1 LAEFKF
7 QYTHK
12 GEENN
17 MGVITI
23 SRGSYS
29 KGKETAEKLARRL
42 GYECISRDILL
53 ETSVNF
59 NINEIKLIRAI
70 HDAPSVFERFE
81 HGKQKYIIFIRE
93 AFLKHIRKDNVIY
106 HGLAGHFFCQGIPN
120 ILKVRINA
128 NLEDRIKE
136 EMRRE
141 HISEKEARHIL
152 KKDDEERRKWGMH
165 LYGIDT
171 KDPALYDI
179 VLHIDNLKVDDAVEI
194 LAGIAKRPCFQTTR
208 ESRMII
214 EDYHLT
220 AQAQETLFDRFPA
233 AQVKCKN
240 GVVFVA
246 IETTLSREQEDIN
259 NIIGGLKEKNID
271 GIKDVKVNAVLLDSG
286 D

>member
-1 LAEFKF
+1 
-7 QYTHK
+7 
-12 GEENN
+12 

-29 KGKETAEKLARRL
+29 KGKETAEKLARHL

-53 ETSVNF
+53 EASTHF
-59 NINEIKLIRAI
+59 NINELKLIRAI
-70 HDAPSVFERFE
+70 HDAPSIFERFKQ
-81 HGKQKYIIFIRE
+81 GKEKYIIFIRE
-93 AFLKHIRKDNVIY
+93 AFLEHIRKDNVIY

-171 KDPALYDI
+171 KDPALYDV

-194 LAGIAKRPCFQTTR
+194 LAAIARRPCFQTTP
-208 ESRMII
+208 ESQMMLG
-214 EDYHLT
+214 DYHI
-220 AQAQETLFDRFPA
+220 AAKAQETLFDRFPA
-233 AQVKCKN
+233 VPVQCKN
-240 GVVFVA
+240 GVVFVSVD
-246 IETTLSREQEDIN
+246 TTRSGEQEVIN
-259 NIIGGLKEKNID
+259 KIKQIHKRKNID
-271 GIKDVKVNAVLLDSG
+271 GLLDVKINSVLFDSG

>member
-1 LAEFKF
+1 
-7 QYTHK
+7 
-12 GEENN
+12 

-29 KGKETAEKLARRL
+29 KGKETAEKLARHL

-53 ETSVNF
+53 EASAHF
-59 NINEIKLIRAI
+59 NINELKLIRAI
-70 HDAPSVFERFE
+70 HDAPSILERFQ
-81 HGKQKYIIFIRE
+81 HGKEKYIIFIRE
-93 AFLKHIRKDNVIY
+93 AFLEHIRKDNVIY

-171 KDPALYDI
+171 KDPALYDV
-179 VLHIDNLKVDDAVEI
+179 VLHIDNLQVDDAVEI
-194 LAGIAKRPCFQTTR
+194 LAAIAKRPCFQTTP
-208 ESRMII
+208 ESQMMIG
-214 EDYHLT
+214 DYHL
-220 AQAQETLFDRFPA
+220 AAKAQETLFDRFPA

-240 GVVFVA
+240 GVVFVT
-246 IETTLSREQEDIN
+246 IETTLSQEQEVIN
-259 NIIGGLKEKNID
+259 RIIHILKEKD
-271 GIKDVKVNAVLLDSG
+271 LGGIKDVRVNTVFYDSG